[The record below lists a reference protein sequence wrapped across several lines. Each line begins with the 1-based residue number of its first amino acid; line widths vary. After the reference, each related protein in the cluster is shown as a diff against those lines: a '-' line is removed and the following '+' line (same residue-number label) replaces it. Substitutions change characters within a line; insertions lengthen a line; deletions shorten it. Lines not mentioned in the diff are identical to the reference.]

1 MEGLVVAAA
10 AARGRLTLRLV
21 AAAARLRRRSS
32 KRCKEG
38 SARKKRWMRQGKVE
52 EVFDEGSPTKR
63 QGTQKG
69 EEALRLVEVKEA
81 ARRR

>member
-1 MEGLVVAAA
+1 
-10 AARGRLTLRLV
+10 
-21 AAAARLRRRSS
+21 
-32 KRCKEG
+32 
-38 SARKKRWMRQGKVE
+38 MRQGKVE
-52 EVFDEGSPTKR
+52 EVSDEGSPTMR